1 MLERRVSNNRA
12 DLSNDQQMNYLLS
25 WFNNWSDLQKD
36 DFVPVMAETMSSKHA
51 HLNGITTS
59 LSNLNCLD
67 SVKRRPSLFDCQ
79 MTLYR
84 EYVRSWSDDQKNYL
98 ILRLKEIDSVFGRK
112 YENFL
117 QYGKDSPERDFFE
130 PGIPPELDRSSNPA
144 SLNTSIDEEGLGKAA
159 EVVVADP
166 AEDVGEPNND
176 EDDEDED
183 SEFKKDEPIST
194 VSLDGESSD
203 GETFDDM
210 CKPSSAALSPIAE
223 DIEAGGS

>member
-67 SVKRRPSLFDCQ
+67 SSKRRPSLFDCQ

-84 EYVRSWSDDQKNYL
+84 DYVRSWSDDQKNYL

-144 SLNTSIDEEGLGKAA
+144 SLNTSIDEEGLDKAA
-159 EVVVADP
+159 DVVVADP
-166 AEDVGEPNND
+166 ADDVVDPNN

-210 CKPSSAALSPIAE
+210 CKTSSAALSPIAE